1 MSFFNDGVIIV
12 SLRDRYVISR
22 SQQSKMQLRP
32 CSPDNLYRV
41 YFCDWAPA
49 DTTLPPPQS
58 SGLSSSQLAELTSKL
73 MAIHPLP
80 LTADETR
87 RVTRDLEK
95 SERRLMAKHAELVNL
110 DANALREQSID
121 PETFLR
127 KYNVWVKRCEVPED
141 IKKVSKIVNCVSAR
155 RLIELT

>member
-1 MSFFNDGVIIV
+1 
-12 SLRDRYVISR
+12 
-22 SQQSKMQLRP
+22 MQPRP
-32 CSPDNLYRV
+32 CFADNLYRV

-87 RVTRDLEK
+87 RVTQDLEK
-95 SERRLMAKHAELVNL
+95 SEHRLMAKHAELVDL

-127 KYNVWVKRCEVPED
+127 KYNIWVKRCEVLDD
-141 IKKVSKIVNCVSAR
+141 IRKVSKIVNRVSAW
-155 RLIELT
+155 RLIEST